1 MAEHDREIL
10 LYLLGLLATRPVFP
24 KIYDGFREVDE
35 LAKGEDAMLGIMQ
48 DCTRLVSSDKLITLA
63 NESKLSEWES
73 ELGLSGNGM
82 TLEERRAQMAAFLG
96 RSRVINDAALLA
108 IARNA
113 AGSDNIDIVT
123 NSDDLTCQIR
133 KPENSIDAN
142 QDQELRSAYIA
153 VRPAMPQNLS
163 LRAVVPAS
171 LSHTVTASH
180 AVHTAIGC
188 HLGYHELPYVP
199 PAPQAITIG
208 VTNTVAA
215 GTTTIRSGYYWIYQF
230 GGGSNLSNLWN
241 PDYYE
246 SDLLLANNTTTA
258 AEYAYNAEFGEI
270 LIWDGS
276 HEVDIGNL
284 GNTFT
289 MGCYSNKPEF
299 YTNLNDSVTGANC
312 GVIVQ
317 PGSSPTW
324 TGKTE
329 FDLPNDL
336 YTINGTSLTWNTSHP
351 LYSLFDGKAGTAV

>member
-171 LSHTVTASH
+171 LSHTVTANH
-180 AVHTAIGC
+180 AVHTSIGC
-188 HLGYHELPYVP
+188 HLGYHELPP

-208 VTNTVAA
+208 VTNTVVA
-215 GTTTIRSGYYWIYQF
+215 GTTTVSSEYWWMYDFTSG
-230 GGGSNLSNLWN
+230 SSMSNLWF
-241 PDYYE
+241 PQSYSSQLDADSAQE
-246 SDLLLANNTTTA
+246 PPGG
-258 AEYAYNAEFGEI
+258 AEFSVVRF
-270 LIWDGS
+270 WDGS
-276 HEVDIGNL
+276 ASSDFGIWGTEL
-284 GNTFT
+284 RLAT
-289 MGCYSNKPEF
+289 YSGAPEMYTTKGSAVTSSLCGIVVKPG
-299 YTNLNDSVTGANC
+299 YA
-312 GVIVQ
+312 
-317 PGSSPTW
+317 PTW
-324 TGKTE
+324 IAETSFE
-329 FDLPNDL
+329 LPADL

-351 LYSLFDGKAGTAV
+351 LFWLLNGESGEAV